1 MRTPISDMIDLAELP
16 PTVLTPERR
25 AAVGVVLAVHQA
37 DGNRGTKT
45 WDYLTARLA
54 VAQRS
59 AADTTSLY
67 GALSEG
73 MRKVTDIHITNDL
86 LEQLPELLAADA
98 LPAVATPTDRAVVIT
113 LTRLVVTVN
122 KNVRNQPELQFGT
135 EEK

>member
-1 MRTPISDMIDLAELP
+1 
-16 PTVLTPERR
+16 
-25 AAVGVVLAVHQA
+25 
-37 DGNRGTKT
+37 
-45 WDYLTARLA
+45 
-54 VAQRS
+54 
-59 AADTTSLY
+59 
-67 GALSEG
+67 